1 MIYETS
7 IRNGPISINR
17 FIWES
22 RSTNFPPPPQ
32 KEYLTPYMKIK
43 HPLSNQKF
51 QGLTHNAAKKTA
63 ELPYNETKYS
73 RFESLSID
81 WKIMKIEICF
91 TNQKMKME
99 VFEWIDLKKF
109 QTQIESTF
117 ID

>member
-1 MIYETS
+1 MVLFLLIGSFEKVDQPT
-7 IRNGPISINR
+7 
-17 FIWES
+17 
-22 RSTNFPPPPQ
+22 PPPDSLCPTKNSKDSHTTLQ
-32 KEYLTPYMKIK
+32 SGQQNFRIMKQ
-43 HPLSNQKF
+43 N
-51 QGLTHNAAKKTA
+51 
-63 ELPYNETKYS
+63 S

-99 VFEWIDLKKF
+99 VFEWVDLKKV

>member
-1 MIYETS
+1 
-7 IRNGPISINR
+7 
-17 FIWES
+17 
-22 RSTNFPPPPQ
+22 
-32 KEYLTPYMKIK
+32 MKQ
-43 HPLSNQKF
+43 N
-51 QGLTHNAAKKTA
+51 
-63 ELPYNETKYS
+63 S

-99 VFEWIDLKKF
+99 VFEWVDLKKV